1 MQLLG
6 LVHIIA
12 TQLQKPQPSL
22 ELLLAMTSAG
32 LCIHVQV
39 ISCEDEWRVWE
50 VEHAQ
55 RSAHVPKATA
65 SDQIT
70 KYSNLLSSQL
80 EGFG

>member
-39 ISCEDEWRVWE
+39 ISWE

-70 KYSNLLSSQL
+70 KYSNLSSSQL